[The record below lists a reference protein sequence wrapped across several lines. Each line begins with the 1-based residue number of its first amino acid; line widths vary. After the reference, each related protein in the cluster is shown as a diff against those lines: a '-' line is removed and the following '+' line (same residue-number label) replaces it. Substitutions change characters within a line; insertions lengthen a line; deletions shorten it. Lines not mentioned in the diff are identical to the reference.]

1 MINKYTAIVS
11 FLTNIP
17 EHTRGC
23 DEVLAFVYNNDRQ
36 GVLTR
41 ITDVVNTHRFGT
53 GPTVHSKIRSLECQ
67 KLIKLTKCAYDAR
80 AKVIELTDK
89 GTAYLRGQDK
99 QIGQMLGAMV

>member
-1 MINKYTAIVS
+1 MMNKYTAIVS

-23 DEVLAFVYNNDRQ
+23 DEVLAFVYNNDRR

-53 GPTVHSKIRSLECQ
+53 GPTVHSKISHLAAQ
-67 KLIKLTKCAYDAR
+67 KLIKLTKSKDDAR

-89 GTAYLRGQDK
+89 GTAYLRGQDM
-99 QIGQMLGAMV
+99 QIGQMLGALA